1 MNIQKLVN
9 DYLLEIKL
17 RYANGTY
24 RFYKSHLGHF
34 VNYASKHGITHV
46 EDITPDVIVDYISH
60 MKETCENVTI
70 NKNIGCLKRMYRH
83 MKIDFPYLQQVSKLK
98 ERSKTFDAIE
108 MQDYMRIRK
117 YIRDYPEVTTNG
129 IFYKCFLALLAD
141 TGARIQ
147 EIMFIE
153 KKNVDLNVN
162 EILLTHTKTKQD
174 RTVYF
179 TDKLSKSII
188 KKMMSIKSDHK
199 YLLHNI
205 DKNRAANYDD
215 IRYIL
220 RQVKKKLKIKK
231 LHSHMFRHTVATY
244 LMETG
249 ISLINLMDIL
259 GHKNLETTKRYL
271 HMSKKHIKQAYNEKM
286 KSLD

>member
-1 MNIQKLVN
+1 MNLTKLVN

-46 EDITPDVIVDYISH
+46 EDITPGVIVDYISH

-70 NKNIGCLKRMYRH
+70 NKNIGCLKRMYKH
-83 MKIDFPYLQQVSKLK
+83 MGIDFPYLQQVSKLK

-108 MQDYMRIRK
+108 MNDYMRIRK
-117 YIRDYPEVTTNG
+117 YIREYPEATTNG

-147 EIMFIE
+147 EIMYID
-153 KKNVDLNVN
+153 KKNINFEDC
-162 EILLTHTKTKQD
+162 EILLTHTKTKED
-174 RTVYF
+174 RVVYF
-179 TDKLSKSII
+179 TDSFKSII
-188 KKMMSIKSDHK
+188 KKMMKVKSDHK

-205 DKNRAANYDD
+205 DKNRPGNYDD

-220 RQVKKKLKIKK
+220 RQVKKKLNIKK
-231 LHSHMFRHTVATY
+231 LHPHMFRHTVATY
-244 LMETG
+244 MIESEMDLPTLM
-249 ISLINLMDIL
+249 SIL

-271 HMSKKHIKQAYNEKM
+271 HVSKKHVKKSYIKSMDK
-286 KSLD
+286 L

>member
-1 MNIQKLVN
+1 MNIRKLVN

-34 VNYASKHGITHV
+34 VNYASKYGITHV
-46 EDITPDVIVDYISH
+46 EDITPDVIVDYITH

-108 MQDYMRIRK
+108 MKDYMRIRK
-117 YIRDYPEVTTNG
+117 YIREYPEFTTNG

-153 KKNVDLNVN
+153 KKNVNLNVN
-162 EILLTHTKTKQD
+162 EILLTHTKTKED

-188 KKMMSIKSDHK
+188 KKMMMVKSDHK

-205 DKNRAANYDD
+205 DKNRASNYDD

-231 LHSHMFRHTVATY
+231 LHAHMFRHTVATY

>member
-117 YIRDYPEVTTNG
+117 YIREYPEVTTNG
-129 IFYKCFLALLAD
+129 IYHKCFLALLAD

-147 EIMFIE
+147 EIMNIE

>member
-1 MNIQKLVN
+1 MKLETMIN
-9 DYLLEIKL
+9 NYLLEIKL

-24 RFYKSHLGHF
+24 RFYKSHLWHF
-34 VNYASKHGITHV
+34 FNYAKKYGIT
-46 EDITPDVIVDYISH
+46 DTDDVDANTIVDYITH
-60 MKETCENVTI
+60 MKETNANVTI
-70 NKNIGCLKRMYRH
+70 NKNIGCLKRMY
-83 MKIDFPYLQQVSKLK
+83 KQSGTSFDYLQNIQKLK

-108 MQDYMRIRK
+108 MNDYMRIRK
-117 YIRDYPEVTTNG
+117 YILEYPEVTTNG

-153 KKNVDLNVN
+153 KKNVNLETQ
-162 EILLTHTKTKQD
+162 EILLTHTKTKED
-174 RTVYF
+174 RSVFF
-179 TDKLSKSII
+179 TDKLSKDII
-188 KKMMSIKSDHK
+188 KKMLKVKSDHK

-205 DKNRAANYDD
+205 DKNRQSNYDD

-220 RQVKKKLKIKK
+220 RQVKKQLKIKK
-231 LHSHMFRHTVATY
+231 LHPHMFRHTVASH

-249 ISLINLMDIL
+249 MSLINLMDIL

-271 HMSKKHIKQAYNEKM
+271 HMSKKHMKKSYNDKM
-286 KSLD
+286 DTLN